1 MRSKVNV
8 LPSDIGSLSHG
19 HHRLPPGPPGT
30 LYVLGEEGGLS
41 VDPHADFTLIFGR
54 NVHDV
59 HVCVGKRDGYVSRRQ
74 GTITR
79 ESSRWVLN
87 NTGGRPLRL
96 PGSRL
101 LLKGHRMELR
111 TGYTPLFVVGHRQEH
126 LLEVR
131 IATRAAHRVGDGDEL
146 CEETTAD
153 GESLVLSPVEE
164 LVLVCLAQRYLRN
177 DPQPQ
182 PLAWAQ
188 AAAEL
193 QELHPQRQ
201 WNEKKVARVVE
212 KVRARLSARGVP
224 GLRAREVPPPV
235 GNALN
240 HNLITHLLLTATLG
254 EDHLRLLDE

>member
-1 MRSKVNV
+1 MQSKVNV
-8 LPSDIGSLSHG
+8 LPADIGSLSHG
-19 HHRLPPGPPGT
+19 YHRLPPGAPGT
-30 LYVLGEEGGLS
+30 LYVLGEEGGMS
-41 VDPHADFTLIFGR
+41 VAPDAAFTLIFGR

-59 HVCVGKRDGYVSRRQ
+59 HVCVGRRDAYVSRRQ
-74 GTITR
+74 GLITR
-79 ESSRWVLN
+79 EASRWVLR

-101 LLKGHRMELR
+101 LLRGHRVELP

-126 LLEVR
+126 LLEIRV
-131 IATRAAHRVGDGDEL
+131 AARAPQPPGAGDDL
-146 CEETTAD
+146 CEQDTAD
-153 GESLVLSPVEE
+153 GEALELSPLEE

-193 QELHPQRQ
+193 QELLPDRQ

-212 KVRARLSARGVP
+212 KVRARLSAKGVP
-224 GLRAREVPPPV
+224 GLRAKEVPPPV

-240 HNLITHLLLTATLG
+240 HNLITHLLLTGTIG
-254 EDHLRLLDE
+254 EEHLRLLDE